1 MSFPFKHPY
10 WKHFNVQLVVINDGV
25 DANVVEKLS
34 GKLQERRLAAGYLA
48 MKARE
53 GE

>member
-1 MSFPFKHPY
+1 MICLAGISTR
-10 WKHFNVQLVVINDGV
+10 LGVVNDGV